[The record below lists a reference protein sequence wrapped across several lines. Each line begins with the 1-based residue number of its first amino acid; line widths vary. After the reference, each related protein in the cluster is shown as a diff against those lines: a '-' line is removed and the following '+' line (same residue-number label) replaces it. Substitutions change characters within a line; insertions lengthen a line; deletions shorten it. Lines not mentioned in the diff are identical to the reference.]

1 MSMLEKRCITNLPIP
16 NSNFNIQTGR
26 RRLHRHRTNNTM
38 KFQDNESNVNL
49 KLLYQKDNKMEN
61 QGTKTQ
67 ETYIENI
74 SQM

>member
-1 MSMLEKRCITNLPIP
+1 
-16 NSNFNIQTGR
+16 
-26 RRLHRHRTNNTM
+26 M